1 MRKHHKKLAESFS
14 SNGTEGMLDVVLGC
28 TLIFLL
34 MSSLIRVG
42 EAEQQEKMLPSVNLT
57 GGNVDTPGATNIKK
71 KTITMK
77 QDSGITRFY
86 LDEKTVSLKD
96 LEQALSKMAGGGH
109 IALRRD
115 RRLPCEVEDKII
127 LMCKNAGIEKVAI
140 VVGTARTENKSQ
152 E

>member
-1 MRKHHKKLAESFS
+1 MLKHRKKTAESFS

-42 EAEQQEKMLPSVNLT
+42 DAEQQEKMLPAVNLT
-57 GGNVDTPGATNIKK
+57 GGEVNTPGVMKIKK
-71 KTITMK
+71 RTITMK
-77 QDSGITRFY
+77 QDSGTTKLF
-86 LDEKTVSLKD
+86 LDKEPVSMKTLK
-96 LEQALSKMAGGGH
+96 QALLKMAGGGH

-115 RRLPCEVEDKII
+115 RKLPCEVEDKII

-140 VVGTARTENKSQ
+140 IVGASSKNK
-152 E
+152 